1 MADNPN
7 WLRGA
12 IGDLFDGKPSERKTG
27 FFEDMLDG
35 GGYANRGETGGI
47 LGFMQ
52 RMFGSETPGAPNGR
66 PKMNV
71 TMSVTDVPGRPKG
84 RPNMT
89 ATPYYDGMGM
99 GNQAGGQSTY
109 YDGMGMDYGM
119 GRLQAPQMQRPVS
132 DSGMNPA
139 NAYQKAPEA
148 MQYGGRGDAG
158 GMAQHM
164 SSMMTPEQIQTFSK
178 LSPDAQASVYQ
189 LFLRSRGI
197 K

>member
-7 WLRGA
+7 WFRGA

-52 RMFGSETPGAPNGR
+52 RMFGSETPGAPKGR

-99 GNQAGGQSTY
+99 GDQAGGQSTY

-139 NAYQKAPEA
+139 NAYVPQQMPQQPQTPSMVAP
-148 MQYGGRGDAG
+148 MGNQIPTGGNMPKPAIPGVDA
-158 GMAQHM
+158 
-164 SSMMTPEQIQTFSK
+164 
-178 LSPDAQASVYQ
+178 LSEDTIRY
-189 LFLRSRGI
+189 LRSIGVM
-197 K
+197 